1 MKVIWSPPAIKDL
14 THLRSYIAQ
23 DNPSAAAE
31 VAKTILAAIENLR
44 RFPSIGR
51 PGRVPDT
58 RELVVPGSPFIL
70 PYTVTAR
77 GIEIIAVL
85 HGAQKWPREPKD

>member
-1 MKVIWSPPAIKDL
+1 MKVIWSPTAIDDL

-23 DNPSAAAE
+23 DNPAAAE
-31 VAKTILAAIENLR
+31 VANTILAAIENLR

-51 PGRVPDT
+51 PGRIPET
-58 RELVVPGSPFIL
+58 RELVVPGTPLIL

-85 HGAQKWPREPKD
+85 HGAQKWPRESQD